1 MSYWELHS
9 LLLVLWLHLTLF
21 HSVCW
26 THEECT
32 CKTRA
37 KGTSSHDLTV
47 TILIES
53 PGTFHHCNSS
63 DFCSCLF
70 LCTPALLFSEA
81 IKAAIMD
88 IRYPN
93 ITIWSVSSLFFIGPI
108 FICSLSFYMKLH
120 YCGLGCLVMNFS
132 HVFCAI
138 LLLKWTVAI
147 VRWILTDLL
156 RVSFEWHYFRDILVF
171 ASIVWALWI
180 MYRFK
185 NKSCCW
191 FVHFFPCTLLH
202 LGYSLTHL
210 I

>member
-1 MSYWELHS
+1 MKSAAVKS
-9 LLLVLWLHLTLF
+9 
-21 HSVCW
+21 
-26 THEECT
+26 
-32 CKTRA
+32 KD
-37 KGTSSHDLTV
+37 TSSHDLTTV
-47 TILIES
+47 TTPSNPQGHSVSTVAQTSCPFFAHQL
-53 PGTFHHCNSS
+53 
-63 DFCSCLF
+63 CSWVKLW
-70 LCTPALLFSEA
+70 
-81 IKAAIMD
+81 KAAIMD

-108 FICSLSFYMKLH
+108 FICSLGFYMKLH
-120 YCGLGCLVMNFS
+120 YCGLGCLVMYF
-132 HVFCAI
+132 FICI
-138 LLLKWTVAI
+138 LCHTI
-147 VRWILTDLL
+147 VKMNCCYCEMEFLSNGTTLG
-156 RVSFEWHYFRDILVF
+156 DILVF